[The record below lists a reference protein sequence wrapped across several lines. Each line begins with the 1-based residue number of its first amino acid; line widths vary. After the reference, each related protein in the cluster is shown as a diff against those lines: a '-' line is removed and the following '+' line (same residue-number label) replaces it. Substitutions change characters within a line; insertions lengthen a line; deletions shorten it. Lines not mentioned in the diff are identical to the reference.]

1 MLVVTVLG
9 WVGALAGL
17 VAYAMVSRGRWSA
30 DSLAFQGTNML
41 AAVTLLSVAA
51 ANGIW
56 PSAASNMAALLIGV
70 NAVFTVLRAKKRAA
84 AEAAPLTVVD
94 GAVELE
100 RGAELERA
108 VTADRV
114 AELERV
120 AAAERVTAAAELERL
135 AAVERPSMTPRAY
148 AEAA

>member
-1 MLVVTVLG
+1 MSLMLVVTVLG
-9 WVGALAGL
+9 WVGAIAGL

-70 NAVFTVLRAKKRAA
+70 NAVFTVVRGKKRAA
-84 AEAAPLTVVD
+84 KEAAALR
-94 GAVELE
+94 AVEDTVADVVPDHVPDHLVDHAPAP
-100 RGAELERA
+100 RPA
-108 VTADRV
+108 V
-114 AELERV
+114 
-120 AAAERVTAAAELERL
+120 
-135 AAVERPSMTPRAY
+135 SYRAY

>member
-1 MLVVTVLG
+1 MSLMLVVTVLG
-9 WVGALAGL
+9 WVGAIAGL

-41 AAVTLLSVAA
+41 AAMTLLSVAA

-70 NAVFTVLRAKKRAA
+70 NAVFTVVRGKKRAA
-84 AEAAPLTVVD
+84 KEAAALRVVEDTVTDVVPDHVPDHLVD
-94 GAVELE
+94 DAPAPRPAV
-100 RGAELERA
+100 
-108 VTADRV
+108 
-114 AELERV
+114 
-120 AAAERVTAAAELERL
+120 
-135 AAVERPSMTPRAY
+135 SYRAY

>member
-1 MLVVTVLG
+1 MSLMLVVTVLG
-9 WVGALAGL
+9 WVGAIAGL

-70 NAVFTVLRAKKRAA
+70 NAVFTVVRGKKRAA
-84 AEAAPLTVVD
+84 KAGVAKEAATLR
-94 GAVELE
+94 AVE
-100 RGAELERA
+100 
-108 VTADRV
+108 D
-114 AELERV
+114 
-120 AAAERVTAAAELERL
+120 TAADVVPDHVPDHLVDHAPAPRP
-135 AAVERPSMTPRAY
+135 AVSYRAY

>member
-1 MLVVTVLG
+1 MSLMLVVTVLG
-9 WVGALAGL
+9 WVGAIAGL

-70 NAVFTVLRAKKRAA
+70 NAVFTVVRGKKRAA
-84 AEAAPLTVVD
+84 KEAAALRVVEDTVDTVPDHVPDHLADHAPAQRSAVSYRAFAEAA
-94 GAVELE
+94 
-100 RGAELERA
+100 
-108 VTADRV
+108 
-114 AELERV
+114 
-120 AAAERVTAAAELERL
+120 
-135 AAVERPSMTPRAY
+135 
-148 AEAA
+148 

>member
-1 MLVVTVLG
+1 MSLMLVVTVLG
-9 WVGALAGL
+9 WVGAIAGL

-70 NAVFTVLRAKKRAA
+70 NAVFTVVRGKKRAA
-84 AEAAPLTVVD
+84 KEAATLRVVEDTVTDVVPDHVPDHLVD
-94 GAVELE
+94 HAPAPRPAV
-100 RGAELERA
+100 
-108 VTADRV
+108 
-114 AELERV
+114 
-120 AAAERVTAAAELERL
+120 
-135 AAVERPSMTPRAY
+135 SYRAY

>member
-1 MLVVTVLG
+1 MSLMLVVTVLG
-9 WVGALAGL
+9 WVGAIAGL

-41 AAVTLLSVAA
+41 AAMTLLSVAA

-70 NAVFTVLRAKKRAA
+70 NAVFTVVRGKKRAA
-84 AEAAPLTVVD
+84 KEAAALR
-94 GAVELE
+94 AVEDTVADVVPDHVPDHLVDHAPAP
-100 RGAELERA
+100 RPA
-108 VTADRV
+108 V
-114 AELERV
+114 
-120 AAAERVTAAAELERL
+120 
-135 AAVERPSMTPRAY
+135 SYRAY

>member
-1 MLVVTVLG
+1 MSLMLVVTVLG
-9 WVGALAGL
+9 WVGAIAGL

-70 NAVFTVLRAKKRAA
+70 NAVFTVVRGKKRSAK
-84 AEAAPLTVVD
+84 
-94 GAVELE
+94 
-100 RGAELERA
+100 
-108 VTADRV
+108 
-114 AELERV
+114 ERV
-120 AAAERVTAAAELERL
+120 AREAAALR
-135 AAVERPSMTPRAY
+135 AVEDTVSDVAPDHVPDHLVDHAPAPRPAVSYRAY

>member
-1 MLVVTVLG
+1 MSLMLVVTVLG
-9 WVGALAGL
+9 WVGAIAGL

-70 NAVFTVLRAKKRAA
+70 NAVFTVVRGKKRAA
-84 AEAAPLTVVD
+84 KEAAALR
-94 GAVELE
+94 AVEDSVADVVPDHVPDHLVDHAPAP
-100 RGAELERA
+100 RPA
-108 VTADRV
+108 V
-114 AELERV
+114 
-120 AAAERVTAAAELERL
+120 
-135 AAVERPSMTPRAY
+135 SYRAY

>member
-1 MLVVTVLG
+1 MSLMLVVTVLG
-9 WVGALAGL
+9 WVGAIAGL

-41 AAVTLLSVAA
+41 AAMTLLSVAA

-70 NAVFTVLRAKKRAA
+70 NAVFTVVRGKKRAA
-84 AEAAPLTVVD
+84 KEAAALRVVEDTVTDVVPDHVPDHLVD
-94 GAVELE
+94 HAPAPRPAV
-100 RGAELERA
+100 
-108 VTADRV
+108 
-114 AELERV
+114 
-120 AAAERVTAAAELERL
+120 
-135 AAVERPSMTPRAY
+135 SYRAY

>member
-1 MLVVTVLG
+1 MSLMLVVTVLG
-9 WVGALAGL
+9 WVGAIAGL

-70 NAVFTVLRAKKRAA
+70 NAVFTVVRGKKRAA
-84 AEAAPLTVVD
+84 KEAAALRVVEDTVADVVPDHVPDHLVD
-94 GAVELE
+94 HAPAPRPAV
-100 RGAELERA
+100 
-108 VTADRV
+108 
-114 AELERV
+114 
-120 AAAERVTAAAELERL
+120 
-135 AAVERPSMTPRAY
+135 SYRAY

>member
-1 MLVVTVLG
+1 MSLMLVVTVLG
-9 WVGALAGL
+9 WVGAIAGL

-41 AAVTLLSVAA
+41 AAMTLLSVAA

-70 NAVFTVLRAKKRAA
+70 NAVFTVVRGKKRAA
-84 AEAAPLTVVD
+84 KEAATLR
-94 GAVELE
+94 AVEDTVSDVVPDHVPDHLVDHAPAP
-100 RGAELERA
+100 RPA
-108 VTADRV
+108 V
-114 AELERV
+114 
-120 AAAERVTAAAELERL
+120 
-135 AAVERPSMTPRAY
+135 SYRAY

>member
-1 MLVVTVLG
+1 MSLMLVVTVLG
-9 WVGALAGL
+9 WVGAIAGL

-41 AAVTLLSVAA
+41 AAMTLLSVAA

-70 NAVFTVLRAKKRAA
+70 NAVFTVVRGKKRAA
-84 AEAAPLTVVD
+84 KEAAALRVVEDTVADVVPDHVPDHLVD
-94 GAVELE
+94 HAPAPRPAV
-100 RGAELERA
+100 
-108 VTADRV
+108 
-114 AELERV
+114 
-120 AAAERVTAAAELERL
+120 
-135 AAVERPSMTPRAY
+135 SYRAY